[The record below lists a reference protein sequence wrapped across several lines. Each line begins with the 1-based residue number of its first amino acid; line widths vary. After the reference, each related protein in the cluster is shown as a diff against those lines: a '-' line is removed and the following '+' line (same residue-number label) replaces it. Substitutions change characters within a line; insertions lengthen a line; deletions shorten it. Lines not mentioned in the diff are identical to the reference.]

1 MQYKITKKSLWRP
14 SLRTKNQGCEVVLV
28 QQTCIEKNEDTAK
41 YSLPNF
47 LTHFVNV
54 GNGKGLALYYTE
66 KFSVSTVF
74 ATEQYQIAKI
84 ESDEFDIIS
93 VYRSSDSNHSKQ
105 YDFSKQVL
113 SMVNEY
119 KKTLILGDFN
129 CSALVNA
136 DNAIVRSI
144 ENSGFIQAVQKPTHI
159 QGGLIDHIYVSHHIA
174 TELLQVTQKAVYY
187 TDVMELSIAGENSVW
202 LVSKN
207 VTTCWYICI
216 YVSVINLINTF
227 HL

>member
-1 MQYKITKKSLWRP
+1 MTLSLLELLITAKI
-14 SLRTKNQGCEVVLV
+14 QGCEVVLV
-28 QQTCIEKNEDTAK
+28 QQTCLEKNVNTAK

-66 KFSVSTVF
+66 KFSVSTVC
-74 ATEQYQIAKI
+74 ATEQYQIAKM
-84 ESDEFDIIS
+84 ESDEIDIIY
-93 VYRSSDSNHSKQ
+93 VYRSSDSNQSKQ
-105 YDFSKQVL
+105 YNFSKQVL

-159 QGGLIDHIYVSHHIA
+159 QGGLIDHMYVSHHIA
-174 TELLQVTQKAVYY
+174 PELLQVTQKAVYC
-187 TDVMELSIAGENSVW
+187 TDHDIMELSIAGENSV
-202 LVSKN
+202 
-207 VTTCWYICI
+207 
-216 YVSVINLINTF
+216 
-227 HL
+227 